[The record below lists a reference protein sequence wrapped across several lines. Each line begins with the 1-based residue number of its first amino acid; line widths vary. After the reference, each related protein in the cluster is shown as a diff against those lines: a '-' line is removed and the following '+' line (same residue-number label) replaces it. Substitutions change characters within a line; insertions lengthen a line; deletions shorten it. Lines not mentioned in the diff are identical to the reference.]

1 MISRIITIFLAL
13 SLAACGTAN
22 VKKDFSV
29 DSLVNTSV
37 VVGSITQKRSFE
49 GYQGF
54 SSAISAL
61 SVFYINKATGE
72 RAYTESDPWS
82 LGSLSK
88 GDFQS
93 IPGRGRLFA
102 VELPPGS
109 YAFEEWSVKQG
120 TYTTVT
126 PTQPKEFVFD
136 VEPGKVIYIGEL
148 EFQLI
153 FDKNIFGVGI
163 LADVKQSTIDSYD
176 RDIKVLSEKYPQIDI
191 NKISKQLMVDTSE
204 SNEGGV
210 NREAHTIPPLG
221 TPINP

>member
-1 MISRIITIFLAL
+1 MISRIIIVFL
-13 SLAACGTAN
+13 SLSLGACGTAN

-37 VVGSITQKRSFE
+37 VVGSITQKRSLE
-49 GYQGF
+49 GHQGF

-61 SVFYINKATGE
+61 SVIYTNKETGE
-72 RAYTESDPWS
+72 SARIDSDPWS

-88 GDFQS
+88 GDFKH

-102 VELPPGS
+102 IELSPGS
-109 YAFEEWSVKQG
+109 YAFKGWSAMQG
-120 TYTTVT
+120 SYTTVT
-126 PTQPKEFVFD
+126 PTQPQEFVFN

-153 FDKNIFGVGI
+153 FGKNIFGVGI
-163 LADVKQSTIDSYD
+163 LVDATQSVVDSYD

-191 NKISKQLMVDTSE
+191 NQISKQLMTDTAELSG
-204 SNEGGV
+204 GGV
-210 NREAHTIPPLG
+210 NREAQTIPPLG